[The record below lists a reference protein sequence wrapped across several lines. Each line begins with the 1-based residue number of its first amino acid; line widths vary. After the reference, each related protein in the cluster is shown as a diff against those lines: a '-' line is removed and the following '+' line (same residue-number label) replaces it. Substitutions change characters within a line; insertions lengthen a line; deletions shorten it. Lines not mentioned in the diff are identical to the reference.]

1 VTESAVTESKDECT
15 CVVCGRTIEMCACCD
30 EGYCGEPICH
40 RDLLFALKESIVQP
54 HGHGG

>member
-1 VTESAVTESKDECT
+1 
-15 CVVCGRTIEMCACCD
+15 VVCGRKIATCACCE
-30 EGYCGEPICH
+30 EGHCGEPICH